1 MSKPRNIVLV
11 RHGESIGNVD
21 KKIYKSTPDYA
32 LKLTDKGKQQAL
44 EAGNKI
50 KEYLRLLGDHNPI
63 TDRVQF
69 YHSPFWRA
77 RQTYQMIKKSFPNS
91 KAYEC
96 SRLREQEWHG
106 KLPLDGFSEAN
117 DLARD
122 SYGHFY
128 YRFDGGESVAD
139 VFDRVSSFMDT
150 LHRDF
155 ERVDFPENAIIVT
168 HGMTLRAFLMR
179 WFHLS
184 VEDFEMI
191 ANPKNCEFHVLSL
204 NNLGKYEL
212 LTKLKKYD
220 APKHKYQYDWKELE

>member
-1 MSKPRNIVLV
+1 MSKPRNIILV

-32 LKLTDKGKQQAL
+32 LTLTSKGKEQAL

-50 KEYLRLLGDHNPI
+50 KEYLRLLGDHNP
-63 TDRVQF
+63 TYDKVQF
-69 YHSPFWRA
+69 YISPFWRA
-77 RQTYQMIKKSFPNS
+77 RQTYQLIKKSFPLY
-91 KAYEC
+91 KVYED

-128 YRFDGGESVAD
+128 YRFDGGEAVSD
-139 VFDRVSSFMDT
+139 VFDRVSAFMDT

-155 ERVDFPENAIIVT
+155 EKTDYPENVIIVT
-168 HGMTLRAFLMR
+168 HGMTMRAFLMR
-179 WFHLS
+179 WLHLT
-184 VEDFEMI
+184 VEQFEMI
-191 ANPKNCEFHVLSL
+191 ANPKNCEFQVLSL
-204 NNLGKYEL
+204 NKNNKYEL
-212 LTKLKKYD
+212 ITELKNYD
-220 APKHKYQYDWKELE
+220 APKHKFQYNWKELE